1 MAGKPAPTFVSGY
14 VAITSGSRFA
24 CSHICYLG
32 AAQDWARAWLRRA
45 FTWS

>member
-1 MAGKPAPTFVSGY
+1 M
-14 VAITSGSRFA
+14 TSGSRFA

-45 FTWS
+45 FT